1 MENIEKYENFES
13 QDDLVNKAIK
23 MDSEIDQ
30 DPVYKKYETEYM
42 KSKMG
47 DSADIDFGSLGD
59 LLDMDDEDP
68 TGGLGDLL
76 DTLKGSGMEDS
87 PEFKEMFLSDID
99 GTIEVTEE
107 ILNLAK
113 RDNEEDLISK
123 LENYI
128 ELLKKIK

>member
-1 MENIEKYENFES
+1 
-13 QDDLVNKAIK
+13 

-30 DPVYKKYETEYM
+30 DPVYKKYESEYM

-107 ILNLAK
+107 ILNLVK
-113 RDNEEDLISK
+113 RDNEEEQRERLQTALD
-123 LENYI
+123 
-128 ELLKKIK
+128 ELPERTCITVDAWG